1 MKQRAAVLLL
11 ALYPEG
17 WRERYGEEMQG
28 LVEDDPPGARGL
40 ASLLTGAA
48 HAHLLPARSWR
59 GRVPA
64 ASAMRVSV
72 GALFACWILVS
83 LAGSCFAKVTEHM
96 DPFEHTHPLL
106 DAGRALITAGAVA
119 GALAVAVGGLPLLS
133 QALSVAARSRD
144 ARLRWLLASPVL
156 AGAAL
161 VALAVLLTLVAPS
174 RGAGFPAPFVLEILL
189 PAGLG
194 VLAGAIVAALAP
206 KAVMRRTRP
215 PERLL
220 RLACWAGQALALA
233 CVLVT
238 AGLALYVPALW
249 RAGAGA
255 GPSGPFGASTQITL
269 CLALA
274 TALTG
279 CVAALLA
286 ASRAR
291 RAALAG

>member
-1 MKQRAAVLLL
+1 MRERAASLLL

-17 WRERYGEEMQG
+17 WRDRYGEEMHG
-28 LVEDDPPGARGL
+28 LVEDDPPGVRGL
-40 ASLLTGAA
+40 VSLLTGAA
-48 HAHLLPARSWR
+48 RAHLLPERAWR
-59 GRVPA
+59 ERVPA

-96 DPFEHTHPLL
+96 DPFEHAHPLL

-119 GALAVAVGGLPLLS
+119 GALAIAVGGLPLLW
-133 QALSVAARSRD
+133 QALVVAVRGRD
-144 ARLRWLLASPVL
+144 ARLRWLLASPAL

-161 VALAVLLTLVAPS
+161 VALSALLMLVAPA
-174 RGAGFPAPFVLEILL
+174 RGAGFPPAFVLEVLL

-194 VLAGAIVAALAP
+194 LLACAIVAALAP
-206 KAVMRRTRP
+206 KAVMRRTQP
-215 PERLL
+215 PEGLL
-220 RLACWAGQALALA
+220 RMACWAGQALALA
-233 CVLVT
+233 SVLVT

-249 RAGAGA
+249 RAGAGT
-255 GPSGPFGASTQITL
+255 GLSGPFGASTRITL

-274 TALTG
+274 AAVMG
-279 CVAALLA
+279 CAAMLLA